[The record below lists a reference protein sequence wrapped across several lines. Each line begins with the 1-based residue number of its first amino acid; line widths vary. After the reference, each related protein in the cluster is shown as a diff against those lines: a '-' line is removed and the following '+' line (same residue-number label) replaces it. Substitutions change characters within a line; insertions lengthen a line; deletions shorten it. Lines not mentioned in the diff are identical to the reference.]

1 MTPYNNYFPTTY
13 QNPVGYSQYMQP
25 QVPQSSFA
33 TPPISQQSNS
43 GIIWVQGEAA
53 AKAYPVAPGNSVL
66 LMDSE
71 EQRFFIKSADAS
83 GMPLPLRRFSY
94 TEEVEVQQSYA
105 NAPDV
110 DMSQYITRKEFDE
123 WRNEQ
128 MTHGKKGDKNA

>member
-1 MTPYNNYFPTTY
+1 MNFNSYIPQPYQQQYVYPTTY
-13 QNPVGYSQYMQP
+13 QQNQP
-25 QVPQSSFA
+25 LSN
-33 TPPISQQSNS
+33 TPSL
-43 GIIWVQGEAA
+43 IWVQGEAA

>member
-1 MTPYNNYFPTTY
+1 MNFNSYIPQPYQQQYVYPTAYQQNQPLSNTP
-13 QNPVGYSQYMQP
+13 SL
-25 QVPQSSFA
+25 
-33 TPPISQQSNS
+33 
-43 GIIWVQGEAA
+43 IWVQGEAA

-128 MTHGKKGDKNA
+128 MAHGKKGDKNA